1 MEPNEK
7 KEKWLDQATGAIP
20 FGPDRAEVRQ
30 ELAGHL
36 EDKEADLRRIFPD
49 LTDEEAQERTLA
61 GMGDAAEIGKQL
73 ARVHQPWLGYLWRVS
88 QVLLAATLLW
98 AALLLADYSGYRLW
112 PEQAADSQWMPEQR
126 AEFSAHRPLV
136 CLAEQTVGQYT
147 LRVRSGELWSDS
159 DRGTRAAYLRL
170 EVQSIRPWAELSWD
184 MLDRLYAVDDRGNV
198 IPAQNEGAVP
208 AVDWERAGTD
218 GPFRSQI
225 DLVIPLPDPA
235 AEGLVLIYDW
245 LGAGL
250 SLPVSWKEGTP

>member
-1 MEPNEK
+1 MDDYTFQA
-7 KEKWLDQATGAIP
+7 WLDTAVRGIR
-20 FGPDRAEVRQ
+20 FGPDRRAARC

-36 EDKEADLRRIFPD
+36 EDKSADLRRIFPD
-49 LTDEEAQERTLA
+49 LTDQEAQERALA

-170 EVQSIRPWAELSWD
+170 EVQSARPWAELNWD
-184 MLDRLYAVDDRGNV
+184 MLDRLYAVDGRGNV
-198 IPAQNEGAVP
+198 IPAQNEGTAP
-208 AVDWERAGTD
+208 AVAWERVGTG
-218 GPFRSQI
+218 GPFRSRI
-225 DLVIPLPDPA
+225 DLVVPLPDPA
-235 AEGLVLIYDW
+235 AAGVTLTYDW
-245 LGAGL
+245 LGAEL
-250 SLPVSWKEGTP
+250 ALPISWKEGAA

>member
-1 MEPNEK
+1 
-7 KEKWLDQATGAIP
+7 
-20 FGPDRAEVRQ
+20 
-30 ELAGHL
+30 
-36 EDKEADLRRIFPD
+36 
-49 LTDEEAQERTLA
+49 
-61 GMGDAAEIGKQL
+61 MGDAAEIGKQL
-73 ARVHQPWLGYLWRVS
+73 ARVHRPWLGYLWRAS
-88 QVLLAATLLW
+88 QIVLAAALVW

-112 PEQAADSQWMPEQR
+112 PEQAIRSQWAAEQR

-136 CLAEQTVGQYT
+136 YLTEQTVGQYT
-147 LRVRSGELWSDS
+147 LRVCSGELWSDP
-159 DRGTRAAYLRL
+159 DQKTRAAYLRL
-170 EVQSIRPWAELSWD
+170 EVQSTRPWAELSWD

-198 IPAQNEGAVP
+198 IPAQNEGSAP
-208 AVDWERAGTD
+208 AVTWERAGTD

>member
-1 MEPNEK
+1 MDDHTLQT
-7 KEKWLDQATGAIP
+7 WLDEAVKGIV
-20 FGPDRAEVRQ
+20 FRPDRAAVRQ
-30 ELAGHL
+30 ELADHL
-36 EDKEADLRRIFPD
+36 EDKSRDLARIFPNM
-49 LTDEEAQERTLA
+49 TPQEAEERTLEQ
-61 GMGDAAEIGKQL
+61 MGDPAEIGRQL
-73 ARVHQPWLGYLWRVS
+73 TRIHRPWLGWLWRVS
-88 QVLLAATLLW
+88 QLLLAAALLW

-112 PEQAADSQWMPEQR
+112 PEQAADSQWTAEQR
-126 AEFSAHRPLV
+126 AEFSQHRPLV

-147 LRVRSGELWSDS
+147 LRVRSGELWSDP
-159 DRGTRAAYLRL
+159 DQETRAAYLRL
-170 EVQSIRPWAELSWD
+170 EVQAARPWAELSWD

-198 IPAQNEGAVP
+198 IPAQNEGSAP
-208 AVDWERAGTD
+208 AVTWERAGTD